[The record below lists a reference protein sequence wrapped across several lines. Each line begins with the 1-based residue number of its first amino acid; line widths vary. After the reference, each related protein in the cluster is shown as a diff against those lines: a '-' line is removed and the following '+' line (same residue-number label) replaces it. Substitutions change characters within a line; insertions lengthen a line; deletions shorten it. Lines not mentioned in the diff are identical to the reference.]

1 MSTALNETYIGW
13 LHENCYLV
21 REIFPVQK
29 MSNIFAVGQNPPPS
43 TGFSP
48 KIWSKGQDSLK
59 ERVIFSKVGKAE
71 DIIQRNNSCSN
82 F

>member
-1 MSTALNETYIGW
+1 
-13 LHENCYLV
+13 
-21 REIFPVQK
+21 

-48 KIWSKGQDSLK
+48 KVWSKGQDSLK
-59 ERVIFSKVGKAE
+59 EGVIFSKVGKIE
-71 DIIQRNNSCSN
+71 DIIQRNNSYSS